1 MEYTIFSGTN
11 TGAYFSFSTDNRTE
25 AYKEFSKFLA
35 MIDYFGGGYATL
47 LDSIGNVLEY
57 CS

>member
-1 MEYTIFSGTN
+1 MEYTIFSGTK
-11 TGAYFSFSTDNRTE
+11 TGTHFSFSTDSCAE
-25 AYKEFSKFLA
+25 AYNEFSKFLA
-35 MIDYFGGGYATL
+35 MIDYFGGGYTTL